1 MGYIELLGGSLRNA
15 DYFLDLHFNIFNQ
28 SSEWNLRGICSYT
41 IDTFT
46 PRGCCNVSHL
56 KIGNVSFRLPLKGIC
71 CFLRS
76 VRCFIPLPRPRL
88 PLHIFFLHSCAWSV
102 WSRNC
107 KLTLVSPVPGTAHF
121 SFKRSLKN
129 EPPTSSNLKFDS
141 QKKERRTLPNII
153 FNSKR
158 RVCGW
163 FLGLYYRLLPTNH
176 TALELQKCI
185 NWYWIWTQ
193 HLRYMEHLVSF
204 WIFSP
209 SKKQKKVETS
219 KQVMYRLYVSGAKRT
234 VSPSTLRRRDW
245 KWLNLIESDEFCTLV
260 HWSDI
265 FRYWNYKC
273 SVCSCLLEDPWN
285 QQNSCGCGIHSRLPL
300 LKSPNVWYELL
311 DKP

>member
-1 MGYIELLGGSLRNA
+1 M
-15 DYFLDLHFNIFNQ
+15 
-28 SSEWNLRGICSYT
+28 
-41 IDTFT
+41 
-46 PRGCCNVSHL
+46 
-56 KIGNVSFRLPLKGIC
+56 
-71 CFLRS
+71 
-76 VRCFIPLPRPRL
+76 
-88 PLHIFFLHSCAWSV
+88 

-158 RVCGW
+158 RVCGL
-163 FLGLYYRLLPTNH
+163 FLGLYYRLLPTNQ
-176 TALELQKCI
+176 TALERRNVKIDTGYERNICVTWSIWYLFGSVHQTKNKRKLKHRNRSCI
-185 NWYWIWTQ
+185 D
-193 HLRYMEHLVSF
+193 
-204 WIFSP
+204 
-209 SKKQKKVETS
+209 
-219 KQVMYRLYVSGAKRT
+219 YVSGAKRT

-260 HWSDI
+260 HWSEI

-300 LKSPNVWYELL
+300 WTSQKSSLSDSDTINSPKYPLNMSGSMA
-311 DKP
+311 